1 MRRKDREVLDDAA
14 IDAIIQKSKICR
26 LGFYDKGEIYI
37 VPLNFGFG
45 HKDNQRIFYFH
56 SASQGRKIDL
66 MHRCPSVGFELD
78 TGFQLLE
85 AKTACNF
92 SAEYQSVIGTGTV
105 YPVTDAEEKKRGLLA
120 LMNTLTNK
128 PDWTLDETM
137 VSSVTVFK
145 LVVQTLSCK
154 QHLV

>member
-1 MRRKDREVLDDAA
+1 MRRKDREVLDDFT

-37 VPLNFGFG
+37 VPLNFGFV

-105 YPVTDAEEKKRGLLA
+105 YPVTDPEEKKRGLLA
-120 LMNTLTNK
+120 LMNMLTNK

-145 LVVQTLSCK
+145 LEVQTLSCK